1 MVFFKPAFWLK
12 YSFSRLASSA
22 DSFVIN
28 GESCPYASGV
38 YLLAGCSISLANAT
52 SVKPT
57 LTQNSVY
64 ALNTSTFIDTEKMN
78 GEIDNKIRTD
88 YATALQ
94 SVKSVFEEVRKL
106 LSRADCPNSE
116 EIKCADM
123 GLFSSFP
130 ITPNDVEY
138 LITNHST
145 DYTFLK
151 YVKYWI
157 DNKESEEKI
166 NLHSVDLI
174 PDGAVN
180 LIEKINSENVDKIQ
194 IESFAD
200 PDFAKSLYLQVG
212 SGAELIN
219 KFDRDFYST
228 NCDHRLDDCVLTTVP
243 ANNMPPMPL

>member
-1 MVFFKPAFWLK
+1 MSNLFVEKMKKIVSEFYKQK
-12 YSFSRLASSA
+12 QSA
-22 DSFVIN
+22 
-28 GESCPYASGV
+28 EQE
-38 YLLAGCSISLANAT
+38 
-52 SVKPT
+52 KKH
-57 LTQNSVY
+57 
-64 ALNTSTFIDTEKMN
+64 NTSTFIDTEKMN

-116 EIKCADM
+116 EIKCTDM

-157 DNKESEEKI
+157 DNKESEEKDFTFSEI
-166 NLHSVDLI
+166 RSKIILPENVLEGYKSFAQE
-174 PDGAVN
+174 AVN

-228 NCDHRLDDCVLTTVP
+228 NCDHRLDDCVLTTVQ